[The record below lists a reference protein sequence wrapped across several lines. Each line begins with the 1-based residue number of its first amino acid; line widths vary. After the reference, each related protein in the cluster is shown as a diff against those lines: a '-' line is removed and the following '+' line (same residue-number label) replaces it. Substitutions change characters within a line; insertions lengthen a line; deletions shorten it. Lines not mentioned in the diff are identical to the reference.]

1 MPAGTRDIAYSAAP
15 RLLALAAAVCTLCTF
30 GMACAITP
38 LGRKNPCWRDDTC
51 EAPPLSPDANPTQL
65 PFGATLEGG
74 LHCDEGDCQD
84 WYRVGVSEEG
94 PIEIELRALEGSE
107 PGRISLV
114 LLDQEGTALVQPKQP
129 SQRIEYRLAAG
140 SYQLGVVTVG
150 TRGQPLRYEVLAERR
165 DSNAATENGASG
177 TSASKMSGSAAAPH
191 ARESGEAQPG
201 WIRSDVIEV
210 EADSSSVLIEAGKTQ
225 GLSRGQR
232 GELVQAGQTIARIE
246 LVEVY
251 ESGSRA
257 RLLAPVTHA
266 IDPLEAEVRI
276 PVVPAS
282 RAH

>member
-1 MPAGTRDIAYSAAP
+1 MPACTRDTPYSAAP
-15 RLLALAAAVCTLCTF
+15 TPLALAAAVCMLCTL

-38 LGRKNPCWRDDTC
+38 LGRENPCWRDDTC
-51 EAPPLSPDANPTQL
+51 EAPPLSPDANLTQL
-65 PFGATLEGG
+65 PFGATLEGS

-107 PGRISLV
+107 HARVSLV
-114 LLDQEGTALVQPKQP
+114 LLDQDGTALVQPKQP

-150 TRGQPLRYEVLAERR
+150 TRGQPLRYEVLAEWRGN
-165 DSNAATENGASG
+165 DAATQAGVSRTTASEKSGA
-177 TSASKMSGSAAAPH
+177 AAAPR
-191 ARESGEAQPG
+191 AQASGSAQPG

-210 EADSSSVLIEAGKTQ
+210 DSDSSSVLIDAGKAQ

-232 GELVQAGQTIARIE
+232 GELVQAGQTIAQVE

-251 ESGSRA
+251 EAGSRA
-257 RLLAPVTHA
+257 RLLAPVTGA
-266 IDPLEAEVRI
+266 IDPLRTEVRI
-276 PVVPAS
+276 PVGPAS
-282 RAH
+282 KAH